1 MMNFTKLKKV
11 ATVIVVALGSAFGAV
26 TPASASTS
34 SIEAASIPFALG
46 YGVCIYSNASEE
58 TEVNCQSVRE
68 AILAEANLVLS
79 RFHPGE
85 KVFAYRSLEALF
97 DNMDE
102 QASDLRRENKTV
114 GPEVLAFMKCTSVVM
129 RGSND
134 FRRGVAVDGIG
145 AFQQCRDIYD
155 RYLSLDRGSNTV
167 QRNVNYMRYVKS
179 ILPFGRTSIYSNQ
192 KINHDGLLIERGP
205 RD

>member
-1 MMNFTKLKKV
+1 MMNFTIFRKS
-11 ATVIVVALGSAFGAV
+11 ATVLVMALGGAFGGV
-26 TPASASTS
+26 TPAFASTS

-46 YGVCIYSNASEE
+46 YGACIYSNASEGA
-58 TEVNCQSVRE
+58 EVNCQSERQ
-68 AILAEANLVLS
+68 AILAEADLVLS

-85 KVFAYRSLEALF
+85 KVFAYRSLQALF
-97 DNMDE
+97 DDMDE
-102 QASDLRRENKTV
+102 QASDLRRENKPV
-114 GPEVLAFMKCTSVVM
+114 GPEVITFMKCTSAAM

-134 FRRGVAVDGIG
+134 FQRGVAVDGSG

-155 RYLSLDRGSNTV
+155 SYLALERGSSTV

-179 ILPFGRTSIYSNQ
+179 ILPSGRTGIYSNQ
-192 KINHDGLLIERGP
+192 QINHDGLLIERGP

>member
-1 MMNFTKLKKV
+1 MMNFTKFKNA

-58 TEVNCQSVRE
+58 AEVNCQSVRE

-85 KVFAYRSLEALF
+85 KVFVYRSLQTLF
-97 DNMDE
+97 DDMDE
-102 QASDLRRENKTV
+102 QASDLRRENKPV
-114 GPEVLAFMKCTSVVM
+114 GPEVIAFMKCTSAAM

-134 FRRGVAVDGIG
+134 FRRGVAVDGSG
-145 AFQQCRDIYD
+145 AFQQCREIYD
-155 RYLSLDRGSNTV
+155 SYLALERGSSTV

-179 ILPFGRTSIYSNQ
+179 ILPSGGTGIYPNQ
-192 KINHDGLLIERGP
+192 QINHDGLLIERGP